1 LSGLI
6 KVLVFEIPYKEFKA
20 QKISLED
27 IGDVEDIWNF
37 TSDYADH
44 FDCYLFRF
52 NTMNPSSPI
61 LTERLPSSSKEP
73 LKENSLNNKSNEV
86 TNARSTLNYLEKEA
100 LATVESNIVP
110 KKPKERAKKNNNRN
124 RNKKAAESQK
134 KSERGSSKEPEL
146 SEKKDDT
153 KIIRNIYVVGQ
164 DKASESIKETV
175 DDLMNRDYPKAAVF
189 DGSDDS
195 DVGVIVVPED
205 CHIPRRP
212 AIIEPG
218 KVHSIMK
225 ENPTDNKFKGELK
238 SEARDPVPIAEP
250 PKDMNETISPDE
262 MVSAASEIIKEKND
276 LIEKLEQE
284 LSELQTGQQMGVAQ
298 VVQAL
303 LFMFSLYV
311 AFYFCDYF
319 ARFE

>member
-1 LSGLI
+1 MSGLI
-6 KVLVFEIPYKEFKA
+6 KVLVFEIPYKEFKS
-20 QKISLED
+20 QNISLKD

-52 NTMNPSSPI
+52 NTINPSSPI
-61 LTERLPSSSKEP
+61 LAEGLSSSSKEP
-73 LKENSLNNKSNEV
+73 LKEKSLNNKSNEV
-86 TNARSTLNYLEKEA
+86 SNARSTLNYLEKEA

-110 KKPKERAKKNNNRN
+110 KKPKERAKKNNDEN
-124 RNKKAAESQK
+124 RNKKAAESEK
-134 KSERGSSKEPEL
+134 KSERGSLKEPEL

-153 KIIRNIYVVGQ
+153 KIIRDIHVLGQ

-205 CHIPRRP
+205 GHIPRRP

-238 SEARDPVPIAEP
+238 SELRDPVPIAEP

-262 MVSAASEIIKEKND
+262 MISAASEIIKEKND

-284 LSELQTGQQMGVAQ
+284 LSELQTEQQTG
-298 VVQAL
+298 VVQAV

-319 ARFE
+319 ATFQ

>member
-1 LSGLI
+1 MDS
-6 KVLVFEIPYKEFKA
+6 A
-20 QKISLED
+20 QKKTCLI
-27 IGDVEDIWNF
+27 
-37 TSDYADH
+37 
-44 FDCYLFRF
+44 DCAVGIKDLKQDQ
-52 NTMNPSSPI
+52 N
-61 LTERLPSSSKEP
+61 KEP
-73 LKENSLNNKSNEV
+73 LETRLERDDVIQNFRKNYIKKEI
-86 TNARSTLNYLEKEA
+86 
-100 LATVESNIVP
+100 VENNIVP
-110 KKPKERAKKNNNRN
+110 KNLNAKAKIRNARN
-124 RNKKAAESQK
+124 RNKKAD
-134 KSERGSSKEPEL
+134 KSETKSEGESPKEPEQ

-153 KIIRNIYVVGQ
+153 NNIRNIYVVGQ

-262 MVSAASEIIKEKND
+262 MLSAASEIIKDKND

-284 LSELQTGQQMGVAQ
+284 LSEMRTGQQMGVAQ

-311 AFYFCDYF
+311 AFYYCDYI

>member
-1 LSGLI
+1 MFVPGLLTSQLISSETISKTDSTKKKTCIIDCAVGI
-6 KVLVFEIPYKEFKA
+6 KDLK
-20 QKISLED
+20 QD
-27 IGDVEDIWNF
+27 RN
-37 TSDYADH
+37 
-44 FDCYLFRF
+44 
-52 NTMNPSSPI
+52 
-61 LTERLPSSSKEP
+61 KEP
-73 LKENSLNNKSNEV
+73 LETRLERDDVKQNFTKNYMKKEI
-86 TNARSTLNYLEKEA
+86 
-100 LATVESNIVP
+100 VESNIVP
-110 KKPKERAKKNNNRN
+110 KKSKERAKKNNNRN
-124 RNKKAAESQK
+124 RNKKAAESEK
-134 KSERGSSKEPEL
+134 KSERGSLKEPEL

-153 KIIRNIYVVGQ
+153 KIIRDIHVLGQ

-205 CHIPRRP
+205 GHIPRRP

-238 SEARDPVPIAEP
+238 SELRDPVPIAEP

-262 MVSAASEIIKEKND
+262 MLSAASEIIKEKND

-284 LSELQTGQQMGVAQ
+284 LSELQTGHQTGVAQ
-298 VVQAL
+298 AVQAV
-303 LFMFSLYV
+303 LFMFSLYF
-311 AFYFCDYF
+311 AFCFCDYF